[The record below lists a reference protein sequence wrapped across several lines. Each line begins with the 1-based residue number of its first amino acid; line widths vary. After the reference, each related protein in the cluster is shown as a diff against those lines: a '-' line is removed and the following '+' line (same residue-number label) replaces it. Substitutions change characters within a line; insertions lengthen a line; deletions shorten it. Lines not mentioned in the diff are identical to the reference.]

1 MAILSR
7 HQCVDDV
14 IKRPWLYFL
23 ISIQNVWDKALMIR
37 SAGDNMAVI
46 LQAFSNVFFYENCWI
61 SIQTPLKFVSKVPIH
76 NRPASVQ
83 IKAGRRLD
91 DESLCEPLMAL
102 FTTHICVIR
111 PDWVKCSLIA
121 DSLLT
126 SLSYSGVKIGYLDT
140 ISAVHAYSKYNK
152 SIQTQRYHENNL

>member
-1 MAILSR
+1 MCWWCHKTSVAI
-7 HQCVDDV
+7 
-14 IKRPWLYFL
+14 
-23 ISIQNVWDKALMIR
+23 
-37 SAGDNMAVI
+37 
-46 LQAFSNVFFYENCWI
+46 FSNIHPKRMRQGTDNTFSRRQYGRHFTGIFKWFFYENCWI

-76 NRPASVQ
+76 NWPASVQ
-83 IKAGRRLD
+83 IKAERRLD
-91 DESLCEPLMAL
+91 DESLGEPLLAL

-140 ISAVHAYSKYNK
+140 ISAVHAYSNYNK
-152 SIQTQRYHENNL
+152 SNQTQR